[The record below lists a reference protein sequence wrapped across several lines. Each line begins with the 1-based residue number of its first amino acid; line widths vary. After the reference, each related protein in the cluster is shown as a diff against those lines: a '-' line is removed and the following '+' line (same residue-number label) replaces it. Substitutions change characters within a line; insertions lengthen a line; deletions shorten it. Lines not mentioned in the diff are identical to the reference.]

1 MNDLRECCSCRII
14 EACTGDGHHSQL
26 NSALPNVESKFDS
39 GTEAVRGSKGHRTV
53 RAIMTL
59 TKKGTK
65 PVQLPKS
72 SLVYQRYKQ
81 AEAERRKAEE
91 IERMI
96 EAKVNMALR
105 RLLH

>member
-1 MNDLRECCSCRII
+1 MPL
-14 EACTGDGHHSQL
+14 
-26 NSALPNVESKFDS
+26 V
-39 GTEAVRGSKGHRTV
+39 
-53 RAIMTL
+53 
-59 TKKGTK
+59 KKGTK
-65 PVQLPKS
+65 PVKLPKS
-72 SLVYQRYKQ
+72 SLVYKKHKQAEQAEQ

>member
-1 MNDLRECCSCRII
+1 
-14 EACTGDGHHSQL
+14 
-26 NSALPNVESKFDS
+26 
-39 GTEAVRGSKGHRTV
+39 
-53 RAIMTL
+53 MTL

>member
-1 MNDLRECCSCRII
+1 
-14 EACTGDGHHSQL
+14 
-26 NSALPNVESKFDS
+26 
-39 GTEAVRGSKGHRTV
+39 
-53 RAIMTL
+53 MTR

-65 PVQLPKS
+65 PLQPSKPAS
-72 SLVYQRYKQ
+72 FYQRYKQ
-81 AEAERRKAEE
+81 AEAERRKAEA

>member
-1 MNDLRECCSCRII
+1 
-14 EACTGDGHHSQL
+14 
-26 NSALPNVESKFDS
+26 
-39 GTEAVRGSKGHRTV
+39 
-53 RAIMTL
+53 MTL
-59 TKKGTK
+59 AKKGTK

-72 SLVYQRYKQ
+72 SLVYKKHKQAERAERAEQ

>member
-1 MNDLRECCSCRII
+1 
-14 EACTGDGHHSQL
+14 
-26 NSALPNVESKFDS
+26 
-39 GTEAVRGSKGHRTV
+39 
-53 RAIMTL
+53 MTL
-59 TKKGTK
+59 AKKGTK
-65 PVQLPKS
+65 PVKLPKS
-72 SLVYQRYKQ
+72 SLVYKKHKQAEQAEQ

>member
-1 MNDLRECCSCRII
+1 
-14 EACTGDGHHSQL
+14 
-26 NSALPNVESKFDS
+26 
-39 GTEAVRGSKGHRTV
+39 
-53 RAIMTL
+53 MTL
-59 TKKGTK
+59 AKKGTK

-72 SLVYQRYKQ
+72 SLVYKKHKQAERAEQ

>member
-1 MNDLRECCSCRII
+1 
-14 EACTGDGHHSQL
+14 
-26 NSALPNVESKFDS
+26 
-39 GTEAVRGSKGHRTV
+39 
-53 RAIMTL
+53 
-59 TKKGTK
+59 
-65 PVQLPKS
+65 
-72 SLVYQRYKQ
+72 LVYKKHKQAEQAEQ

>member
-1 MNDLRECCSCRII
+1 
-14 EACTGDGHHSQL
+14 
-26 NSALPNVESKFDS
+26 
-39 GTEAVRGSKGHRTV
+39 
-53 RAIMTL
+53 MTPD
-59 TKKGTK
+59 KKGTEHVK
-65 PVQLPKS
+65 PQKPTS
-72 SLVYQRYKQ
+72 VYQRFKQ

>member
-1 MNDLRECCSCRII
+1 MPL
-14 EACTGDGHHSQL
+14 
-26 NSALPNVESKFDS
+26 F
-39 GTEAVRGSKGHRTV
+39 
-53 RAIMTL
+53 
-59 TKKGTK
+59 KKGTK
-65 PVQLPKS
+65 PVKPSKPAS
-72 SLVYQRYKQ
+72 VYHRYKQ

>member
-1 MNDLRECCSCRII
+1 M
-14 EACTGDGHHSQL
+14 TGAAL
-26 NSALPNVESKFDS
+26 NSAPPNVESKFDS

-53 RAIMTL
+53 RAVMPL
-59 TKKGTK
+59 VKKGTK
-65 PVQLPKS
+65 PVQPSKRAS
-72 SLVYQRYKQ
+72 VYHRYKQ

>member
-1 MNDLRECCSCRII
+1 MPL
-14 EACTGDGHHSQL
+14 
-26 NSALPNVESKFDS
+26 V
-39 GTEAVRGSKGHRTV
+39 
-53 RAIMTL
+53 
-59 TKKGTK
+59 KKGTK
-65 PVQLPKS
+65 PVKLPKS
-72 SLVYQRYKQ
+72 SLVYKKHKQAEQ